1 LKKTIIKYLANTI
14 SNSELA
20 KLKLWLKDEKNQKTF
35 EQYVKTSYDINTVI
49 NKPDVDAAYKKLRH
63 AIDHPK
69 KSKVRV
75 LPVWSRFAAAAV
87 VIFMFSYLF
96 IYYNQK
102 QEPVEVLNTFVT
114 TVESGVDKAILTL
127 DDGSNIILEEGKVYS
142 TTSVASN
149 GEEIIYN
156 KEEKVPEITPT
167 KSESKTAIKPI
178 AYNYLTTPRGGEF
191 HIILADGTQVWLNSE
206 TKLKYPV
213 SFKEGESRKVEL
225 VYGEAYFDVSSSKN
239 HNGANF
245 KVMSNS
251 QEVEVLG
258 TEFNIKA
265 YKDETNVYTTLAEG
279 KVTVSNA
286 DFKEYLAVGQQSII
300 NKETGDINIKSVNI
314 YNETAWKSG
323 VFSFK
328 NKSLKEI
335 MKVLSRWY
343 DVDIVFENKNLE
355 TIKFNGI
362 LSKKMTLEE
371 ILIPIKRNVNLNYK
385 VENKKIILK

>member
-1 LKKTIIKYLANTI
+1 MKKTIIKYLANTI